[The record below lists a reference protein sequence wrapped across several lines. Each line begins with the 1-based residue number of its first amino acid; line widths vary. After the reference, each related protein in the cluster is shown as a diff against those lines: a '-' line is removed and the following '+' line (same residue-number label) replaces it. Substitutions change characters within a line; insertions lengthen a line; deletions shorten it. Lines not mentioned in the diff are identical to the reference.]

1 MTAPVTPN
9 ETDEKGISSGIIV
22 EVKGRVKGWKKV
34 QAKTGDDFIAT
45 TIVRPAKDS
54 YSHPVTFSV
63 NSSARVGNEGAD
75 VAVRGEL
82 RPYSRRKDGEEY
94 YNYSLW
100 VIE

>member
-1 MTAPVTPN
+1 MTAPEKPN
-9 ETDEKGISSGIIV
+9 ETDEKGIASGIIV
-22 EVKGRVKGWKKV
+22 EVKGRVKSVKKV
-34 QAKTGDDFIAT
+34 QSKSGNQFFST
-45 TIVRPAKDS
+45 TIVRPAKDA

-63 NSSARVGNEGAD
+63 NSSMRVGSEETD
-75 VAVRGEL
+75 VTVRCEL